1 MKEIAL
7 MAVGFTGGVLWMRA
21 RNRRCHL
28 ESENALLREKVNA
41 DKKEG

>member
-1 MKEIAL
+1 MKEICL
-7 MAVGFTGGVLWMRA
+7 MAVGFTSGVLWMRA
-21 RNRRCHL
+21 RNRRVNL

>member
-1 MKEIAL
+1 MKEITL
-7 MAVGFTGGVLWMRA
+7 LGLGFASGVLWMRA
-21 RNRRCHL
+21 RNRRSHL